1 MHAWDPAEVCQERVW
16 ILRVGHAD
24 ANEILASAV
33 AEILGVDHDNPVT
46 GEMKPMGAGGVLG

>member
-1 MHAWDPAEVCQERVW
+1 MEVRQERVW
-16 ILRVGHAD
+16 SLRVGYAD

-46 GEMKPMGAGGVLG
+46 GEMNPVGAGGLLG